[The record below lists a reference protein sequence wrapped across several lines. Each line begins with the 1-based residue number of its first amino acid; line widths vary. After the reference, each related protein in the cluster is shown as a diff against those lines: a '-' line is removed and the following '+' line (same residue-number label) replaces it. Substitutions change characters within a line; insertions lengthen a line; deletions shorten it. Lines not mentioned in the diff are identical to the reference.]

1 MKINKLLGEGG
12 CLWYT
17 GILFRWNIAILLV
30 TLGSNMTR
38 GSKNLI
44 WGWGGGGAIKSY
56 QKETIQQYYLGQII
70 PKEMYAY

>member
-17 GILFRWNIAILLV
+17 GILIGWNIAILLV

-44 WGWGGGGAIKSY
+44 WGWAIKSY
-56 QKETIQQYYLGQII
+56 QKETIQQYYLGQTI

>member
-17 GILFRWNIAILLV
+17 GILIGWNIAILLV
-30 TLGSNMTR
+30 TLGSNRTR

-44 WGWGGGGAIKSY
+44 WGWGGGGIKSY

>member
-1 MKINKLLGEGG
+1 MKINKLLGESG

-17 GILFRWNIAILLV
+17 GILIGWNIAILLV
-30 TLGSNMTR
+30 TLGSNRTR

-44 WGWGGGGAIKSY
+44 WGWGGGAIKSY

>member
-17 GILFRWNIAILLV
+17 GILIGWNIAILLV
-30 TLGSNMTR
+30 TLGSNRTR

-44 WGWGGGGAIKSY
+44 WGWGAIKSY